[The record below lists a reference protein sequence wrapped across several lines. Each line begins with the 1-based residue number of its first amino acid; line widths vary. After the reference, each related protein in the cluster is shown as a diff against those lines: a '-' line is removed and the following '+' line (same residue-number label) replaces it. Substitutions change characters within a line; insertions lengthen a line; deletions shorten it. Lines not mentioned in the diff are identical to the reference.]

1 LTCFGTF
8 RIVDDASPFG
18 SVMLHDISSPRI
30 DSVNVSSGSR
40 TGGTAVFIQGGALD
54 VGTLVVKFRGV
65 ASPQVDQ
72 RTATTARVV
81 TPPASYTLNVA
92 EVCCRLVLTP
102 LLGSLSL
109 DESFTAVNG
118 STGTVCRI
126 SGSAHNVSFSTL
138 VGSLSALVGTNIV
151 GGSGAVATVSSAS
164 APNFQAGEM
173 VSGLTNAAV
182 AVVRASGPLVVDA
195 PTGAF
200 VEDELVL
207 GATSGAVARLAP
219 SAPYSGAVE
228 ICVENEYGRR
238 VAGSSLVGA
247 LTYE

>member
-1 LTCFGTF
+1 L
-8 RIVDDASPFG
+8 V
-18 SVMLHDISSPRI
+18 DISRPSVTG
-30 DSVNVSSGSR
+30 VNVSTTPR
-40 TGGTAVFIQGGALD
+40 TGGTAVFIQGESLD
-54 VGTLVVKFRGV
+54 IGTLQVKFNNV
-65 ASPQVDQ
+65 LSPQVDQ
-72 RTATTARVV
+72 RTETTARVV
-81 TPPASYTLNVA
+81 TPPASYTLNVS

-109 DESFTAVNG
+109 DESFTAGNG
-118 STGTVCRI
+118 STGTIRRI
-126 SGSAHNVSFSTL
+126 SGSTHSVFFSSL

-151 GGSGAVATVSSAS
+151 GGSGAVATVTSAS

-182 AVVRASGPLVVDA
+182 AVVRTSGPLVVDA

-207 GATSGAVARLAP
+207 GATSGAVVRLAP

-228 ICVENEYGRR
+228 ISVENEYGRR
-238 VAGSSLVGA
+238 VTGSSLVGA